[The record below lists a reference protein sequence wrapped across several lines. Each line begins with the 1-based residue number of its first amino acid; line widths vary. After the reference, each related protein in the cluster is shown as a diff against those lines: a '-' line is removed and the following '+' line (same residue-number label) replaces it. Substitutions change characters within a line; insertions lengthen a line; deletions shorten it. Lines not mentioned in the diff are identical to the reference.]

1 MLLQSTVRSEPFAHR
16 RGWTWELESTQMDL
30 VLIAV
35 VAIPFGLI
43 ATALWVTYRV
53 SRNGKREK
61 REVGYQR
68 EEIQINAAA
77 VPEFKPTWRDM
88 RAKGER

>member
-1 MLLQSTVRSEPFAHR
+1 M
-16 RGWTWELESTQMDL
+16 QMDWA
-30 VLIAV
+30 VIAAV
-35 VAIPFGLI
+35 TVPFGLT

-53 SRNGKREK
+53 SRKGKREK

-77 VPEFKPTWRDM
+77 VPEFKPTWRNT
-88 RAKGER
+88 R

>member
-1 MLLQSTVRSEPFAHR
+1 
-16 RGWTWELESTQMDL
+16 MDL

-35 VAIPFGLI
+35 VAIPFGLT
-43 ATALWVTYRV
+43 ATALWVAYRV
-53 SRNGKREK
+53 SRKGKREK

-77 VPEFKPTWRDM
+77 VPEFKPTLAGHCALRPMPPPSLLASSALALMSRDC
-88 RAKGER
+88 ASGQSKA